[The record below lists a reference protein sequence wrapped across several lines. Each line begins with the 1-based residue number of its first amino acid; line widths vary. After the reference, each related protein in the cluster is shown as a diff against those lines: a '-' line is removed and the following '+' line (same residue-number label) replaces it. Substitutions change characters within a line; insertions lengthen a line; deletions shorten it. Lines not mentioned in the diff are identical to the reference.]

1 VIESPVAAATEII
14 HAEVP
19 GGEMRSV
26 EPVAHVAAAAPVEAE
41 VRVEAAPVVVLAQIQ
56 AEVQAQV
63 QHQPQAEVQAQVQH
77 QPQAEVQAQVQH
89 QPQAEAV
96 VLAAPV
102 ITETPVVATPYTSV
116 ASEERVVEFTPPL
129 QVVAPVAPQPLV
141 LPDGLDQIETDTEK
155 LHRAAS
161 KVADAAPPRP
171 PRVRPA
177 LPVISNEPLM
187 QVETGR

>member
-77 QPQAEVQAQVQH
+77 QPQAE
-89 QPQAEAV
+89 AV

-116 ASEERVVEFTPPL
+116 ASEERVVAFTPPP
-129 QVVAPVAPQPLV
+129 VVTPVAPVAPVAPQPLV

-177 LPVISNEPLM
+177 LPVISNEPLV